1 MHYFRGKTLFLNKRM
16 LISFKKF
23 LLFLA
28 IFLLLILAVQ
38 FFQAQSFTEKIPLQV
53 SFLDVGQGDAILI
66 NYQNQYQ
73 ILIDSGVSN
82 KQILSELSHSM
93 PAQDR
98 FIEVVIA
105 THYDKD
111 HVGGMRAVLEN
122 YKVALFLDNGQFSGT
137 EATTVVSDLLKNKNI
152 PHQQVLE
159 NSRIEFGEDLRM
171 EFFNPDGEVWSAN
184 DNSVVARLDF
194 GENSFLFTGDVGF
207 KTEKDLIMDNHNLD
221 VDWLKVAH
229 HGSKNSS
236 GAYFLEKVTP
246 KKSIISVGKNSYG
259 HPTEET
265 LERLRS
271 SGSEILSTLENGR
284 IKVDCWKK
292 KECVIN

>member
-1 MHYFRGKTLFLNKRM
+1 MF
-16 LISFKKF
+16 SFEKF

-28 IFLLLILAVQ
+28 IFLFLVLVVQLFLAWP
-38 FFQAQSFTEKIPLQV
+38 FEEKIPLQV

-82 KQILSELSHSM
+82 KKILSELSQAM

-98 FIEVVIA
+98 FIEIVIA

-111 HVGGMRAVLEN
+111 HVGGMRAVFEN
-122 YKVALFLDNGQFSGT
+122 FKIGLFLDNGQFAET
-137 EATTVVSDLLKNKNI
+137 DAITVVSDLLINKNI
-152 PHQQVLE
+152 THQKVLE
-159 NSRIEFGEDLRM
+159 NSKIEFGKDLVLN
-171 EFFNPDGEVWSAN
+171 FFNPDGEERTAN

-194 GENSFLFTGDVGF
+194 AENSFLFTGDIGF
-207 KTEKDLIMDNHNLD
+207 KTENDLILDGHNLD

-236 GAYFLEKVTP
+236 GVDFLEKVIP
-246 KKSIISVGKNSYG
+246 EKAIISVGKNSYG
-259 HPTEET
+259 HPAEDVLDRLRASGAEILTT
-265 LERLRS
+265 LEK
-271 SGSEILSTLENGR
+271 GTVR
-284 IKVDCWKK
+284 INCWEER
-292 KECVIN
+292 ECIIN

>member
-1 MHYFRGKTLFLNKRM
+1 MF
-16 LISFKKF
+16 SFKKF

-28 IFLLLILAVQ
+28 IFLLLILAIQ
-38 FFQAQSFTEKIPLQV
+38 LFLSRSSTEKIPLQV

-73 ILIDSGVSN
+73 ILIDSGISN
-82 KQILSELSHSM
+82 KQILSELSQSM

-111 HVGGMRAVLEN
+111 HVGGMRAVMEN
-122 YKVALFLDNGQFSGT
+122 YKVGLFLDNGQFAET
-137 EATTVVSDLLKNKNI
+137 EAVTVVSDLLKKKNI
-152 PHQQVLE
+152 PQQQVLE
-159 NSRIEFGEDLRM
+159 NSRIEFGENLRL
-171 EFFNPDGEVWSAN
+171 EFFNPDGEAQNAN

-207 KTEKDLIMDNHNLD
+207 KTEKDMIIDGHNLD

-229 HGSKNSS
+229 HGSKNST
-236 GAYFLEKVTP
+236 GVDFLEKVTP
-246 KKSIISVGKNSYG
+246 EKSIISVGKNSYG

-265 LERLRS
+265 LKRLRN
-271 SGSEILSTLENGR
+271 SGSEILSTMENGK
-284 IKVDCWKK
+284 IKVDCWKEK
-292 KECVIN
+292 ACVVN

>member
-1 MHYFRGKTLFLNKRM
+1 MF
-16 LISFKKF
+16 SFKKF

-28 IFLLLILAVQ
+28 IFLFLVLVVQLFLAWP
-38 FFQAQSFTEKIPLQV
+38 FEEKIPLQV

-82 KQILSELSHSM
+82 KKILSELSQAM

-98 FIEVVIA
+98 FIEIVIA

-111 HVGGMRAVLEN
+111 HVGGMRAVFEN
-122 YKVALFLDNGQFSGT
+122 FKIGLFLDNGQFAET
-137 EATTVVSDLLKNKNI
+137 DAITVVSDLLINKNI
-152 PHQQVLE
+152 THQKVLE
-159 NSRIEFGEDLRM
+159 NSKIEFGKDLVLN
-171 EFFNPDGEVWSAN
+171 FFNPDGEERTAN

-194 GENSFLFTGDVGF
+194 AENSFLFTGDIGF
-207 KTEKDLIMDNHNLD
+207 KTENDLILDGHNLD

-236 GAYFLEKVTP
+236 GVDFLEKVIP
-246 KKSIISVGKNSYG
+246 EKAIISVGKNSYG
-259 HPTEET
+259 HPAEDVLDRLRASGAEILTT
-265 LERLRS
+265 LEK
-271 SGSEILSTLENGR
+271 GTVR
-284 IKVDCWKK
+284 INCWEER
-292 KECVIN
+292 ECIIN